1 MTPTRMST
9 LIFVA
14 LLTIV
19 ASPSWA
25 ALTFCDTFGAD
36 NTCIETIIPPPGTET
51 ADNVLAAI
59 NAHLRPGWVPL
70 TQLVAPDGQLVAL
83 VDNDPN
89 NPGLSGTW
97 EFSKTVNFVVAKSSL
112 EFKVFEFMDGATT
125 GMWDTVGINNPTDNS
140 QQQLS
145 HVSFWAFSPADPPT
159 AVPLPAAS
167 LLFGSG
173 LLGLLGFA
181 ARKGRPMN

>member
-1 MTPTRMST
+1 MKSMTPTRMST

-25 ALTFCDTFGAD
+25 ALTFCNTFGAD
-36 NTCIETIIPPPGTET
+36 NTCLGTIIPPPGTET
-51 ADNVLAAI
+51 AGHVLAVI
-59 NAHLRPGWVPL
+59 NANLRPGWLPL
-70 TQLVAPDGQLVAL
+70 TQLVDL
-83 VDNDPN
+83 VDDDSTNS
-89 NPGLSGTW
+89 GFSGTW
-97 EFSKTVNFVVAKSSL
+97 QSSQTVNFVVAKSSL

-181 ARKGRPMN
+181 KRKVRPTN